1 MDHYAT
7 LQVHRD
13 ADPEVI
19 DKAYRALSMKYHPD
33 RAGGGSQKAA
43 THKMQRINAAY
54 TVLSDPRARRRYD
67 RGLDEEST
75 SAAPAAWDR
84 FMEVGLVGLFMD
96 RVGPNER

>member
-1 MDHYAT
+1 MDHYTT

-13 ADPEVI
+13 ADPVVI

-33 RAGGGSQKAA
+33 RASSRSQEAA

-54 TVLSDPRARRRYD
+54 AVLSDPAKRRAYD
-67 RGLDEEST
+67 RALDPQ
-75 SAAPAAWDR
+75 AAPAAWDR

-96 RVGPNER
+96 RLGPNER